1 MSKIRNRCIDSW
13 YTDDARERLQLYM
26 VAIIFYPELPY
37 DALKHL
43 DSLPFTPMQ
52 HLFHLENKINNM
64 KNNISQ
70 NISDSKKQEFYEIR
84 RRNSNTKI
92 DNIQEYLSD
101 KIGVEKIL

>member
-1 MSKIRNRCIDSW
+1 
-13 YTDDARERLQLYM
+13 M

-70 NISDSKKQEFYEIR
+70 NISDSKK
-84 RRNSNTKI
+84 
-92 DNIQEYLSD
+92 
-101 KIGVEKIL
+101 